1 MKEGIEVE
9 LKLQILDEAQ
19 VKNFLKDLSF
29 ISEKR
34 VVDTYLDTK
43 DANLF
48 KKGFF
53 VRIRDNK
60 TLDFKYNLEDI
71 ENKHEHCEE
80 HSFSLPLTIDSLDS
94 LNRVCKILGLA
105 EIKNP
110 DLEELLT
117 ENSFINFMIIDKT
130 RKTYKDEDFVFC
142 FDVVKGMGKF
152 LEIEAHAN
160 IGDDLEKIK
169 NKMREKIK
177 NLKLKSITIGYGELY
192 WKKHNAEIYKQG
204 KYLLEEDKHVKE
216 RD

>member
-1 MKEGIEVE
+1 MKKDIEIE
-9 LKLQILDEAQ
+9 LKFQILDEQ
-19 VKNFLKDLSF
+19 QTMDFLEKLSF

-34 VVDTYLDTK
+34 VVDVYLDTK
-43 DANLF
+43 DASLF

-94 LNRVCKILGLA
+94 LNRVCKILGLT
-105 EIKNP
+105 EIKDP
-110 DLEELLT
+110 TLEELLT
-117 ENSFINFMIIDKT
+117 ENNFINSMIIDKT

-142 FDVVKGMGKF
+142 FDDVKGMGKF
-152 LEIEAHAN
+152 IEIEAHAN
-160 IGDDLEKIK
+160 TGDDLEKIK
-169 NKMREKIK
+169 NKMREEIK
-177 NLKLKSITIGYGELY
+177 NLKLKLITTGYNELY
-192 WKKHNAEIYKQG
+192 WKKHNPEIYKQG
-204 KYLLEEDKHVKE
+204 KYHLEEDKHVKE

>member
-1 MKEGIEVE
+1 MKEDIEVE
-9 LKLQILDEAQ
+9 LKFQILDEQ
-19 VKNFLKDLSF
+19 QTMDFLENLSF

-34 VVDTYLDTK
+34 VVDVYLDTK

-110 DLEELLT
+110 ALEELLT
-117 ENSFINFMIIDKT
+117 ENNFINSMIIDKT

-142 FDVVKGMGKF
+142 FDGVK
-152 LEIEAHAN
+152 
-160 IGDDLEKIK
+160 
-169 NKMREKIK
+169 
-177 NLKLKSITIGYGELY
+177 
-192 WKKHNAEIYKQG
+192 
-204 KYLLEEDKHVKE
+204 
-216 RD
+216 